1 MSSKLFPGDPN
12 KVMVIRQVTKD
23 ITTLSVPFS
32 RFGLIKFGGRATL
45 VKLATGNMLVVSPVA
60 LTSEVQQ
67 TIASQ
72 GGRIKYIA
80 APDLE
85 HHIYLT
91 AWKKAFPDAEII
103 APEGLYEKRQSK
115 PDQKDTQFSHILTKA
130 NKRDIHISEEFDREI
145 DIEYVDGHGN
155 KEIVFLHKPSRTMIQ
170 ADLIFN
176 LPAKEQYSR
185 TNESPTSG
193 IFTKLF
199 TPLISANPPPAT
211 WHKRFVWY
219 ITANDRKSVGDSVVR
234 INTWDFDRIIPCHGD
249 IIETGGKAV
258 FQNVFEWFLEG
269 KKKKPQ
275 RQEQ

>member
-1 MSSKLFPGDPN
+1 MGSKLFPGDPN
-12 KVMVIRQVTKD
+12 KVMVIRQVTSN
-23 ITTLSVPFS
+23 ITTLSVPFN
-32 RFGLIKFGGRATL
+32 RFGLIKFGGRGTL

-67 TIASQ
+67 TITAQ

-80 APDLE
+80 APDME

-103 APEGLYEKRQSK
+103 APEGLYEKRQSN
-115 PDQKDTQFSHILTKA
+115 PDQKDTQFSHILTKT
-130 NKRDIHISEEFDREI
+130 NKHDIHISEEFDREI

-155 KEIVFLHKPSRTMIQ
+155 KEIVFLHKPSKTMIQ

-185 TNESPTSG
+185 TGESPSSG

-199 TPLISANPPPAT
+199 APLISANPPPAT
-211 WHKRFVWY
+211 WHKRFVWHV
-219 ITANDRKSVGDSVVR
+219 TATDRKSVGESVAR
-234 INTWDFDRIIPCHGD
+234 INKWDFDRIIPCHGD
-249 IIETGGKAV
+249 VIETGGKAV

-269 KKKKPQ
+269 KNKK
-275 RQEQ
+275 RH